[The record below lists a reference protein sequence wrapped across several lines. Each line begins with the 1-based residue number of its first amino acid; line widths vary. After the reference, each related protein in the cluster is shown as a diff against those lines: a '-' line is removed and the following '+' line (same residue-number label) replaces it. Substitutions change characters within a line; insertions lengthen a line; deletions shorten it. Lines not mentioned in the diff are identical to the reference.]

1 MRRSTRTARSA
12 CRLPS
17 RRAAARPRRSSGAC
31 PTRPA
36 QSTRWSRLAAWLA
49 LPRPRAGGVLVSA
62 VPPPPA
68 WKFVGGRSGSGTTR
82 PRARPRAEC
91 STDSRCRSKPVVMAP
106 QCKPRNGR
114 APSTPRVSSSSPQ
127 VRPAA
132 VVPPRSVSSGKQLRG
147 RIPGLRTLQH
157 ADFHILST
165 IASAHAPSFGALHSA
180 SHMCGTRV

>member
-1 MRRSTRTARSA
+1 M
-12 CRLPS
+12 
-17 RRAAARPRRSSGAC
+17 
-31 PTRPA
+31 
-36 QSTRWSRLAAWLA
+36 
-49 LPRPRAGGVLVSA
+49 PRPRAGGVLGNGVRPCSEVLA
-62 VPPPPA
+62 RGVLLEGIAYMGGIARTFPVLWLLFSFTKSPPA
-68 WKFVGGRSGSGTTR
+68 RKFVGGRSGSGTTR

-165 IASAHAPSFGALHSA
+165 IASARAPSFGALHTA
-180 SHMCGTRV
+180 SHMCVTRV

>member
-1 MRRSTRTARSA
+1 MLFITKKPDD
-12 CRLPS
+12 C
-17 RRAAARPRRSSGAC
+17 AARWRRYWVTDGYLILS
-31 PTRPA
+31 TDRP
-36 QSTRWSRLAAWLA
+36 
-49 LPRPRAGGVLVSA
+49 LVSSPLFVVHNKKA
-62 VPPPPA
+62 PPPA

-147 RIPGLRTLQH
+147 RIPGLRNLQH
-157 ADFHILST
+157 AVLQILST
-165 IASAHAPSFGALHSA
+165 IASARAPLWGALHTA